1 MISSENEMNQITQ
14 NSYQDLDKITNQFL
28 SVLENQGVD
37 SSVLEQLL
45 SSLQYSFLFKQ
56 TFINHFDKNFN
67 SSIPYMTVLTSQTRT
82 TLSV

>member
-14 NSYQDLDKITNQFL
+14 NYYQDLDKITNQFL

-45 SSLQYSFLFKQ
+45 SSLQ
-56 TFINHFDKNFN
+56 
-67 SSIPYMTVLTSQTRT
+67 
-82 TLSV
+82 